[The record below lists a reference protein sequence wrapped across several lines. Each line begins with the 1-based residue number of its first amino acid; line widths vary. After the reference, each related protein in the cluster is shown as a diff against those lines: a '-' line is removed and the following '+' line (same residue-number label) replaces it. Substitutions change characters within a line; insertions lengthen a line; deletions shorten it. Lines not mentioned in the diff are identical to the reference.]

1 MHCKAKEEVDALL
14 WQKVALKT
22 IFKKKVYMPNKY
34 GEGMVELKSGK
45 IAVNE
50 INGKSH
56 ILNL

>member
-1 MHCKAKEEVDALL
+1 
-14 WQKVALKT
+14 
-22 IFKKKVYMPNKY
+22 MPNKY